1 MSVAVDG
8 FVDYLG
14 CARVALTHATFQF
27 TRNDKEKS
35 WLIEGKKKEK
45 CNTFTYIFSIM
56 SGK

>member
-45 CNTFTYIFSIM
+45 CNTVTFTYHS
-56 SGK
+56 KDL